1 MTFQYRLLL
10 AAILLEWHRAGGQL
24 STLRRLYFAVA
35 TPILKLEKIH
45 EPFNGPPRFHPML
58 LSFDRVS
65 AATLNRVTITNP
77 LSLPFRN

>member
-1 MTFQYRLLL
+1 MP
-10 AAILLEWHRAGGQL
+10 GQF
-24 STLRRLYFAVA
+24 SALRRLYFAVA

-65 AATLNRVTITNP
+65 AATVKPSYNNEPTFP
-77 LSLPFRN
+77 PPFRN